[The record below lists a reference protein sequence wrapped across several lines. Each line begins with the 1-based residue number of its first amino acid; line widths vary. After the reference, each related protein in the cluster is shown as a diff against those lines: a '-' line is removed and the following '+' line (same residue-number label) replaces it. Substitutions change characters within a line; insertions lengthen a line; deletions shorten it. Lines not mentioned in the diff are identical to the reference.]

1 LSSAILYLA
10 IVAIW
15 AVVLV
20 PRWLHPRTAQ
30 PQPAE
35 QPEQPSVPQPGTP
48 ESAEPV
54 LSEPV
59 LSESVLSEPVP
70 SESVLSEPVPSE
82 PVLSVPEEPQQVA
95 APTDV
100 ARPEP
105 ANPEPDPP
113 WAEDDTVAVDPVP
126 AAPSPAAEKRA
137 DALQGRRR
145 MLAMLVVLTAGGAG
159 LGVTGIAAYWVIVP
173 PAVLL
178 AGFLVLLR
186 EAARIDAKR
195 SQRATQIRHA
205 TANSVAGQE
214 PDSFRED
221 VQVSPDRVLVTASA
235 PTAAE
240 PPPGA
245 EIIDISGRI
254 GDQVYDQY
262 SDAANRAVGD

>member
-1 LSSAILYLA
+1 MSSAILYLA

-30 PQPAE
+30 PAE

-48 ESAEPV
+48 ESVEPV

-59 LSESVLSEPVP
+59 LSEPVF
-70 SESVLSEPVPSE
+70 SE
-82 PVLSVPEEPQQVA
+82 PVLSVPEEPQVA
-95 APTDV
+95 ASTD
-100 ARPEP
+100 AALPEP
-105 ANPEPDPP
+105 ADPGP
-113 WAEDDTVAVDPVP
+113 GPAWAEDDTVAVDPVP

-137 DALQGRRR
+137 DALQARRR

-159 LGVTGIAAYWVIVP
+159 LGVTGIAPYWVIVP

-195 SQRATQIRHA
+195 SRRATQTRHA
-205 TANSVAGQE
+205 TLDSVAGQE

-235 PTAAE
+235 PAAGE

>member
-1 LSSAILYLA
+1 MSSAILYLA

-30 PQPAE
+30 PQPADQPE

-48 ESAEPV
+48 ESAEPAP
-54 LSEPV
+54 SEPV
-59 LSESVLSEPVP
+59 L
-70 SESVLSEPVPSE
+70 SE

-95 APTDV
+95 APTDAAV
-100 ARPEP
+100 RPEP
-105 ANPEPDPP
+105 ADRGPAPA
-113 WAEDDTVAVDPVP
+113 WAEDDTVAVDAVP
-126 AAPSPAAEKRA
+126 PAPSPAAEKRA
-137 DALQGRRR
+137 DALQARRR
-145 MLAMLVVLTAGGAG
+145 MLAMLVVLTAGGAA
-159 LGVTGIAAYWVIVP
+159 LGVTGIAAYWVIIP

-195 SQRATQIRHA
+195 SRRATQTRPA
-205 TANSVAGQE
+205 TLDSVAGQE
-214 PDSFRED
+214 PDLFRED
-221 VQVSPDRVLVTASA
+221 VRVSPDRVSATASA
-235 PTAAE
+235 SAAAE
-240 PPPGA
+240 PPPSA

>member
-54 LSEPV
+54 LSEPL
-59 LSESVLSEPVP
+59 LSEPVLSEPV
-70 SESVLSEPVPSE
+70 LSE

-95 APTDV
+95 APTDA

-137 DALQGRRR
+137 DALQARRC

-159 LGVTGIAAYWVIVP
+159 LGVAGIAPYWVIVP

-186 EAARIDAKR
+186 ESARIDAER

-205 TANSVAGQE
+205 TPNSVAGQE

>member
-30 PQPAE
+30 PQPAD
-35 QPEQPSVPQPGTP
+35 QPSVPQPGTP

-59 LSESVLSEPVP
+59 LSEPMLSEPVR
-70 SESVLSEPVPSE
+70 
-82 PVLSVPEEPQQVA
+82 SVPEEPLQVA
-95 APTDV
+95 TPADA

-105 ANPEPDPP
+105 ADPEPDPA

-137 DALQGRRR
+137 DALQARRR

-159 LGVTGIAAYWVIVP
+159 LGVTGIAAYWVIIP

-178 AGFLVLLR
+178 AGYLVLLR

-195 SQRATQIRHA
+195 SRRAAQTRHG
-205 TANSVAGQE
+205 TLDSVAGQE
-214 PDSFRED
+214 PDSFCED

-235 PTAAE
+235 PVAAE
-240 PPPGA
+240 SPPGA

>member
-1 LSSAILYLA
+1 MSSAILYLA

-30 PQPAE
+30 PAD
-35 QPEQPSVPQPGTP
+35 QPEQPSEPLPGTP

-54 LSEPV
+54 LSEP
-59 LSESVLSEPVP
+59 LL
-70 SESVLSEPVPSE
+70 SE
-82 PVLSVPEEPQQVA
+82 PVLSAPEKPQQVA
-95 APTDV
+95 APAGAARPEHA

-105 ANPEPDPP
+105 ADSGPDPA

-126 AAPSPAAEKRA
+126 AAPTPAAEKRA
-137 DALQGRRR
+137 EALQARRR

-159 LGVTGIAAYWVIVP
+159 LGVTGIAGYWVIVP
-173 PAVLL
+173 PAVLM
-178 AGFLVLLR
+178 AGYLVLLR

-195 SQRATQIRHA
+195 SRRATQTRQSTPH
-205 TANSVAGQE
+205 SVAGQE

-221 VQVSPDRVLVTASA
+221 VQVGADRALVTASA
-235 PTAAE
+235 SVAAE
-240 PPPGA
+240 PPPDA